1 MNLIADPIP
10 ALIRRI
16 AIPASVGMFF
26 QTMYN
31 FVDIYFAGQVSV
43 EALAALTFSF
53 PVFFIVLAVGN
64 GLSQGTTGLLA
75 NALGAGDINSARRY
89 FCQALLLYGGLVVM
103 LTTAG
108 LIWSPFLFQAQGATS
123 TTLALSLEY
132 MEVIMA
138 GSGFFLLQSL
148 LNAELNSRG
157 NTRVYRDTLIV
168 GFFANCLLNPWFL
181 YGGFGLPAMGIAG
194 LAWAT
199 IVCQVG
205 ACAYLFYHI
214 SRGEVWQGVRRA
226 HFKPDGRLLRQL
238 ATQSLPAAF
247 NMLTVAVGI
256 FVIQYFI
263 AKFSTAAVAGYG
275 IATRIEQMLLL
286 PTMGLNYAVIS
297 LVGQN
302 NGAGRMDRVQKTWR
316 TTLKYGLTMMLVG
329 GMFLWFTK
337 SWLMGLFTQDPEVI
351 ARGVDY
357 LGIAAATLASYVI
370 LFQTVM
376 LLQGLKRPKF
386 AIWIGL
392 FRQIFAPLLV
402 FNALAVWLECG
413 LWGIWWGITFITW
426 SAALLAFGYGRRILK
441 QVSPSS
447 LPP

>member
-1 MNLIADPIP
+1 MNLLADPIP

-31 FVDIYFAGQVSV
+31 FVDTYFAGQVSV
-43 EALAALTFSF
+43 DALAALTFSF
-53 PVFFIVLAVGN
+53 PVFFIVLVIGN

-75 NALGAGDINSARRY
+75 NALGAGDIDSARQY
-89 FCQALLLYGGLVVM
+89 FCQALLLCGGLVVL

-108 LIWSPFLFQAQGATS
+108 LICSPLLFQAQGATGA
-123 TTLALSLEY
+123 TLALSLEY
-132 MEVIMA
+132 MNVIMA

-168 GFFANCLLNPWFL
+168 GFFANCILNPWFL

-205 ACAYLFYHI
+205 ACTYLFYHI
-214 SRGEVWQGVRRA
+214 TRGEVWQGVVRA
-226 HFKPDGRLLRQL
+226 HFKPNGRLLRQL
-238 ATQSLPAAF
+238 ATQSLPAVL

-302 NGAGRMDRVQKTWR
+302 NGAGRLDRVNETWH
-316 TTLKYGLTMMLVG
+316 TTLKYGLTMMLAG
-329 GMFLWFTK
+329 GVVLWCAK
-337 SWLMGLFTQDPEVI
+337 SWLMGLFTTDQEVI
-351 ARGVDY
+351 ARGAEY

-392 FRQIFAPLLV
+392 FRQIFAPLVV
-402 FNALAVWLECG
+402 FNALAIWLGWG
-413 LWGIWWGITFITW
+413 LWGIWWGITIITW
-426 SAALLAFGYGRRILK
+426 SAALLALGYGKWILRQVILK
-441 QVSPSS
+441 
-447 LPP
+447 